1 MYTNMSKPS
10 ENMLRSQHEINAMT
24 REHMEG
30 IYKAEKDKALMESS
44 AYERD
49 AKKYKDTIH
58 EYTTSR
64 DIAINK
70 RNKFLHSVK
79 EGFLSAALMKIYT
92 ESMNSP
98 INDRDEIIMKNLV
111 SKFVQE
117 QGVGDLLTRFD
128 YQNTLLAEIGRVVQ
142 ESYDK
147 VVSSISSPY
156 TDSKK
161 DMENLTNKTAEE
173 AKKAEKYD
181 LKLDQT
187 IVDDF
192 YKDMV
197 DIDTLEASKLIK
209 DKVAEA
215 IEEFIDSNV
224 EAKVDYETIINKA
237 KEKTEKAHEESTIEI
252 INNEAKRQIHEA
264 KRTRHKNIF
273 HYVVEN
279 ITKEVFKDANL
290 KARYVHESAVDM
302 DGIVHSAEIIYTML
316 EMVNTLEI
324 VDTQYIKNYIS
335 AIID

>member
-128 YQNTLLAEIGRVVQ
+128 YH
-142 ESYDK
+142 
-147 VVSSISSPY
+147 
-156 TDSKK
+156 
-161 DMENLTNKTAEE
+161 
-173 AKKAEKYD
+173 
-181 LKLDQT
+181 
-187 IVDDF
+187 
-192 YKDMV
+192 
-197 DIDTLEASKLIK
+197 LE
-209 DKVAEA
+209 
-215 IEEFIDSNV
+215 
-224 EAKVDYETIINKA
+224 
-237 KEKTEKAHEESTIEI
+237 
-252 INNEAKRQIHEA
+252 
-264 KRTRHKNIF
+264 
-273 HYVVEN
+273 
-279 ITKEVFKDANL
+279 
-290 KARYVHESAVDM
+290 
-302 DGIVHSAEIIYTML
+302 
-316 EMVNTLEI
+316 
-324 VDTQYIKNYIS
+324 
-335 AIID
+335 